1 MPTPCLD
8 HASRQTVS
16 FGFSQN
22 RNRAAMQRNR
32 WLASEA
38 SARRIAVFLF
48 TLLGFQREAMSSFT
62 CSSGP
67 LFTPRRLDLP
77 CCIPLLE

>member
-1 MPTPCLD
+1 MSNDLWKLTAVQAVALLKKREITSLD
-8 HASRQTVS
+8 
-16 FGFSQN
+16 
-22 RNRAAMQRNR
+22 
-32 WLASEA
+32 LIEA